1 VYGAMPASGR
11 HRGSPE
17 ARSSASR
24 GQPLLGS
31 MPGRALCLADER
43 QGRETVSSIRIMKLM
58 RTSLLVLG
66 TVVLGWNTSSFAGE
80 ARVTLCRQGEE
91 VFFSCPV
98 KDGTR
103 IVSLCGSRRLT
114 AQEGYLQYRF
124 GRPGKLELE
133 HPKRRQGAQET
144 FRYAHYS
151 RYQVDRVA
159 VSFQRGGFTYTLFDS
174 YEGDAPPPA
183 RDQGVQVTPSRAGR
197 KEVTL
202 ACRGA
207 ATGNLSSLSSILP
220 CDKDDPL
227 NMGECR

>member
-1 VYGAMPASGR
+1 MP
-11 HRGSPE
+11 
-17 ARSSASR
+17 
-24 GQPLLGS
+24 S
-31 MPGRALCLADER
+31 MPPYLPGGRR
-43 QGRETVSSIRIMKLM
+43 VRETVSSLRIMKLL
-58 RTSLLVLG
+58 RTSLVVLG
-66 TVVLGWNTSSFAGE
+66 TVFLSWNASLFAGE
-80 ARVTLCRQGEE
+80 AQVTLCRQGEE

-103 IVSLCGSRRLT
+103 IVSLCGSQRLT
-114 AQEGYLQYRF
+114 MQEGYLQYRF

-133 HPKRRQGAQET
+133 HPKRRQEAQDT

-174 YEGDAPPPA
+174 YEGDASPPA
-183 RDQGVQVTPSRAGR
+183 RHQGVQVTPSGARR
-197 KEVTL
+197 KEMTL

-207 ATGNLSSLSSILP
+207 AVGNLYSLSSILP
-220 CDKDDPL
+220 CDRDDPL